1 MKNQNA
7 KILVAF
13 LVGAAAGASLGILFA
28 PDKGTETR
36 RRIREKMED
45 LGDKAQEQY
54 EKLRRRLPHREDED
68 DE

>member
-28 PDKGTETR
+28 PDKGVETR
-36 RRIREKMED
+36 RKIKEKFED
-45 LGDKAQEQY
+45 LGDKAHEQY
-54 EKLRRRLPHREDED
+54 EKLKRRLPHSSED